1 MDDEQSEEWPATDW
15 DESASDDA
23 AAKADGPDETPQVLS
38 DGTST
43 DDNDSAS
50 EVENEGA
57 TDSDDTP
64 ADTEADEAEAHG
76 DSETAA
82 TPSITS
88 SASEAWTLPIRA
100 APILALQGED
110 VIEFP
115 LSQHRSGLESTS
127 LIMDDELMRIVEAR
141 YDPDGVRRL
150 NVRMALVKE
159 HISGYSHTHLDLFQK
174 LQAVWWGAIGFGLV
188 MATGFAQSL
197 LALGGGAFVLTGLAG
212 LLMAQLDL
220 HRLSFSDHGGRH
232 DFYLSGWRQEPYL
245 IHNST
250 ALLGPAFVE
259 FLRTSSLDTQH
270 IDTVIK
276 AMGTPA
282 QPAPELTSSPKPS
295 APATLA
301 VPAEH
306 DNTLV
311 PMSVV
316 QPQTS
321 VPSMVPAGPAISG
334 PPTSTTVSTP
344 TSAAMPPL
352 PPPPAATA
360 PPPPKPLPAPPAPT
374 TLPAAP
380 LPPPPAPAVLPPAPL
395 PPAPLPPPPSQAAVD
410 EDALWDDL
418 S

>member
-23 AAKADGPDETPQVLS
+23 PAEADGPDETTQALS

-43 DDNDSAS
+43 EDNDSAS
-50 EVENEGA
+50 EVENDGA
-57 TDSDDTP
+57 DTP
-64 ADTEADEAEAHG
+64 AAETDDAEAQG
-76 DSETAA
+76 DSETAS
-82 TPSITS
+82 TPSDPS

-188 MATGFAQSL
+188 MATGFAQSI
-197 LALGGGAFVLTGLAG
+197 LALGGGAFVLTGVAG

-270 IDTVIK
+270 IDAVIK
-276 AMGTPA
+276 AMGAPA
-282 QPAPELTSSPKPS
+282 QPALELTSSPE
-295 APATLA
+295 PAATAALP
-301 VPAEH
+301 VPVEQ
-306 DNTLV
+306 DTSLV

-344 TSAAMPPL
+344 TSATMPPL
-352 PPPPAATA
+352 PPPPATTT
-360 PPPPKPLPAPPAPT
+360 PPSPQPLPAPPAPI

>member
-23 AAKADGPDETPQVLS
+23 SAKADGPDETPQVLP
-38 DGTST
+38 DGASAE
-43 DDNDSAS
+43 DNDSAS
-50 EVENEGA
+50 EVENDGA
-57 TDSDDTP
+57 ADGDDTP
-64 ADTEADEAEAHG
+64 ADAETDEAEAQG
-76 DSETAA
+76 DSETAV
-82 TPSITS
+82 TPSVST

-174 LQAVWWGAIGFGLV
+174 LQAVWWGAIGFGIV

-197 LALGGGAFVLTGLAG
+197 LALGGGAFVLTGVAG

-270 IDTVIK
+270 IDAVIK
-276 AMGTPA
+276 AMGAPA
-282 QPAPELTSSPKPS
+282 QPAPQPTSSPES
-295 APATLA
+295 AAPATLP

-316 QPQTS
+316 QSQTS
-321 VPSMVPAGPAISG
+321 VPSVVPAGPAISG
-334 PPTSTTVSTP
+334 PPTSTPAATP

-352 PPPPAATA
+352 PPPPATTT
-360 PPPPKPLPAPPAPT
+360 PSPPKPLPAPPAPT

>member
-270 IDTVIK
+270 IDAVIK
-276 AMGTPA
+276 AMGAPA
-282 QPAPELTSSPKPS
+282 QPAPELTSSPEPA
-295 APATLA
+295 APPALP
-301 VPAEH
+301 VPVEQ
-306 DNTLV
+306 DTSLV

-344 TSAAMPPL
+344 TSATMPPL
-352 PPPPAATA
+352 PPPPAATT
-360 PPPPKPLPAPPAPT
+360 PPSPQPLPAPPAPT

>member
-23 AAKADGPDETPQVLS
+23 AAKANGPDEKAQASSEDTP
-38 DGTST
+38 TE
-43 DDNDSAS
+43 DNDSAS
-50 EVENEGA
+50 EVENDGA
-57 TDSDDTP
+57 ADGDDTP
-64 ADTEADEAEAHG
+64 ADAEPDEAEAQG

-82 TPSITS
+82 PPSATS
-88 SASEAWTLPIRA
+88 SAIEAWTLPIRA

-110 VIEFP
+110 VTEFP

-188 MATGFAQSL
+188 MATGFAQSI
-197 LALGGGAFVLTGLAG
+197 LALGGGAFVLTGVAG

-270 IDTVIK
+270 IDAVIK
-276 AMGTPA
+276 AMGAPA
-282 QPAPELTSSPKPS
+282 QPAPELTSSSEKA
-295 APATLA
+295 APAALPVA
-301 VPAEH
+301 AEH
-306 DNTLV
+306 DNALV

-316 QPQTS
+316 QPQAS
-321 VPSMVPAGPAISG
+321 MPSMVPAGPAISG
-334 PPTSTTVSTP
+334 PPTSMVVSTP

-352 PPPPAATA
+352 PPPPAVTT
-360 PPPPKPLPAPPAPT
+360 PSPPKPLPAPPAPT

-395 PPAPLPPPPSQAAVD
+395 PPAPLPPPPSKAAVD